1 METQTELQSLQNAAD
16 ATNLEGIKV
25 DEFAPLDKRKS
36 VKRYIINLP
45 KQGAISPILDY
56 EQMNYFLHG
65 MIKYKH
71 LTNK

>member
-1 METQTELQSLQNAAD
+1 MNELQSLQNAAD

-25 DEFAPLDKRKS
+25 HEYLTNDKRKTTKKYFAN
-36 VKRYIINLP
+36 VPNN
-45 KQGAISPILDY
+45 GTISPILDY